1 MFGYIK
7 ADTPNMYVKD
17 TVLYKAMY
25 CGLCKGIGKTCGQR
39 ARFVL
44 NYDLTFLSVLLHNIT
59 NQDVK
64 IENQRCAIHR
74 LKKRPIAVV
83 DNLTERIATLNVLL
97 AYHKLNDDVIDNNKG
112 RIKRSFFKSA
122 YKKAIKNEP
131 LMDVVIKKW
140 YDKLLN
146 LERTKCDSPDIVAD
160 PFGSMMQELIKV
172 IIGEECDENLM
183 ELAYYL
189 GKWIYLIDA
198 LDDFDK
204 DIKNN
209 NYNVFTLMYP
219 QILSQNDLLLKYRQD
234 IILIFASI
242 LNRINELTFK
252 LDYKFNH
259 DLIDNIFYKGLSVQT
274 KKILERQKCKNT
286 SKF

>member
-83 DNLTERIATLNVLL
+83 DILNERIATLNVLL

-112 RIKRSFFKSA
+112 RIKRSFFNKA
-122 YKKAIKNEP
+122 YKRA
-131 LMDVVIKKW
+131 KK
-140 YDKLLN
+140 
-146 LERTKCDSPDIVAD
+146 LEK
-160 PFGSMMQELIKV
+160 
-172 IIGEECDENLM
+172 GE
-183 ELAYYL
+183 
-189 GKWIYLIDA
+189 
-198 LDDFDK
+198 
-204 DIKNN
+204 
-209 NYNVFTLMYP
+209 
-219 QILSQNDLLLKYRQD
+219 
-234 IILIFASI
+234 
-242 LNRINELTFK
+242 
-252 LDYKFNH
+252 
-259 DLIDNIFYKGLSVQT
+259 
-274 KKILERQKCKNT
+274 
-286 SKF
+286 